1 MTLTSTRELTR
12 SKQHLDL
19 SVLGSELDGVVK
31 EVQENLLQA
40 IRIAGDPPGKGIHH
54 DLQTNAFSPPPVERS
69 VSIDSFRAAGRPIRC
84 RSRRILPEVRP
95 SVARCKR
102 ASNA

>member
-19 SVLGSELDGVVK
+19 SVLGSELDGAVK

-40 IRIAGDPPGKGIHH
+40 IRIAGNPPGEGIHH
-54 DLQTNAFSPPPVERS
+54 DLQTNAFRLRRWSVASRLTRS
-69 VSIDSFRAAGRPIRC
+69 GQREDRSAAAVGAGRLFMR
-84 RSRRILPEVRP
+84 
-95 SVARCKR
+95 
-102 ASNA
+102 